1 MPISQTSS
9 ISTSTAFLR
18 RLLAALCL
26 PLLQSCS
33 PTPTVPLPVQK
44 VLPPEACLT
53 LAEPLHPLSDP
64 TLESLFRKLLE
75 VASEYHALAYRHGC
89 LVQFE
94 RMR

>member
-1 MPISQTSS
+1 MTLQMS
-9 ISTSTAFLR
+9 STSTSRASR
-18 RLLAALCL
+18 RLLLAVLCL
-26 PLLQSCS
+26 LSLQSCS
-33 PTPTVPLPVQK
+33 TTPTVPLPVQK

-53 LAEPLHPLSDP
+53 LAEPLHPLADP
-64 TLESLFRKLLE
+64 TMESLFRKLLE